1 MSKKLKKKMKMVHV
15 LELHA
20 IGEIVGENKIE
31 AQSATNPNP
40 ASRAFPHAARLRAL
54 GVKVEAIFQM
64 TSVLRAKALGS
75 AAW

>member
-1 MSKKLKKKMKMVHV
+1 MVHQ

-20 IGEIVGENKIE
+20 MGDLPGSYEIG

-40 ASRAFPHAARLRAL
+40 ASRTFTDAAVMGAL

-64 TSVLRAKALGS
+64 TSVLRAKALGF
-75 AAW
+75 AAWSNRPEG